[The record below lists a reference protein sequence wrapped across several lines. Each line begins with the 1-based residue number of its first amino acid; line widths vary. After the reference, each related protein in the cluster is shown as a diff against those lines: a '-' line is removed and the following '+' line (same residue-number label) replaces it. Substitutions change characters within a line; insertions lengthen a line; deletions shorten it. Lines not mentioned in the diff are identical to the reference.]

1 MPNQTKLKP
10 VLNKQSPV
18 PSGRLTRFAKF
29 GLLTTGIAGSM
40 LVNGA
45 KRLASGQRLKVTDLL
60 LTPANAKR
68 VVQQLAQMRGAAMKL
83 GQLLSMDAG
92 DIIPP
97 ELAKILSALRA
108 DADAM
113 PSEQVQQVLIDHWG
127 KAWTKRV
134 KSFDFDSVAAA
145 SIGQVHRAIAKNGD
159 ALAIKLQYPGV
170 RKSIDSDVDNVAS
183 LLRFSGLVPSDIDLK
198 PFLKDAKKQL
208 HNEANYLREG
218 QFLQR
223 FHDLLKDDEAF
234 CVPQWFET
242 LSTTDVLAMTFVD
255 SVPIEDMIHAPQ
267 DQRNAIVRNL
277 LALFL
282 REVLEFRMVQ
292 TDPNFANYRY
302 CLATQQIVLLDF
314 GAVHEY
320 TQAFSSQFKKLI
332 KSALSQNKEKMQAAA
347 ASLGYFSETTEA
359 RHKAMILAI
368 FDVSFEAQCFEGE
381 YDFAATDLAARLN
394 PLAFELMK
402 DRDFWEV
409 PPTPVLLLQRKI
421 AGLFLLAVKLNAK
434 VNVNEIVKSAV
445 MTTTKIAS
453 ELPAKAA

>member
-1 MPNQTKLKP
+1 VTPMPTNPKSAVRKTQ
-10 VLNKQSPV
+10 QSAV

-40 LVNGA
+40 LMNGA
-45 KRLASGQRLKVTDLL
+45 KRLASGQRPKITDLL

-97 ELAKILSALRA
+97 ELATILSALRA

-113 PSEQVQQVLIDHWG
+113 PKQQVEQVLIEHWG
-127 KAWTKRV
+127 KAWAKKV

-145 SIGQVHRAIAKNGD
+145 SIGQVHRAVAKNGE

-183 LLRFSGLVPSDIDLK
+183 LLRFSGLVPGDIDLK

-223 FHDLLKDDEAF
+223 FHDLLKNDSAF
-234 CVPQWFET
+234 CVPQWFEA
-242 LSTTDVLAMTFVD
+242 LSTTDLLVMTFVD
-255 SVPIEDMIHAPQ
+255 SVPIEAMESASQ
-267 DQRNAIVRNL
+267 AKRNAIIGHL

-282 REVLEFRMVQ
+282 RELLEFRMVQ

-302 CLATQQIVLLDF
+302 CEATEQIVLLDF

-320 TQAFSSQFKKLI
+320 TQIFAAQFKKLI
-332 KSALSQNKEKMQAAA
+332 KSALTQDRARMEAAA
-347 ASLGYFSETTEA
+347 TSLGYFSESTA
-359 RHKAMILAI
+359 PRHKAMIMAI
-368 FDVSFEAQCFEGE
+368 FDVSFEAQCFDGD

-434 VNVNEIVKSAV
+434 VNVHAIVKAAV
-445 MTTTKIAS
+445 K
-453 ELPAKAA
+453 

>member
-1 MPNQTKLKP
+1 MPNQPKLKST
-10 VLNKQSPV
+10 LAKQSPV

-45 KRLASGQRLKVTDLL
+45 KRLASGHRPKVTDLL

-113 PSEQVQQVLIDHWG
+113 PSEQVQQVLIHHWG
-127 KAWTKRV
+127 KTWAKRV

-159 ALAIKLQYPGV
+159 AQYPGV

-234 CVPQWFET
+234 RVPQWFES
-242 LSTTDVLAMTFVD
+242 LSTTDVLAMTFVE

-267 DQRNAIVRNL
+267 AQRNAIVRNL

-302 CLATQQIVLLDF
+302 CRATQQIVLLDF

-332 KSALSQNKEKMQAAA
+332 KSALSQDKEKMQAAA
-347 ASLGYFSETTEA
+347 ASLGYFSEATEA

-368 FDVSFEAQCFEGE
+368 FDVAFEAQCYDGE
-381 YDFAATDLAARLN
+381 YDFSATDLAARLN

-434 VNVNEIVKSAV
+434 VNVNEIVRSAV
-445 MTTTKIAS
+445 ATTSKGGS
-453 ELPAKAA
+453 ELPARAA